1 MIHLKVLEHIINLGE
16 GEVSG
21 AWNWEGLLDTFS
33 VKEVLL
39 NYGLTGLWRLAWKST
54 SFLCIIVPT
63 GNIYKI
69 HEEISFSTYIKV
81 QVMAIILL
89 QIKF

>member
-39 NYGLTGLWRLAWKST
+39 NYGLTGL
-54 SFLCIIVPT
+54 
-63 GNIYKI
+63 
-69 HEEISFSTYIKV
+69 
-81 QVMAIILL
+81 
-89 QIKF
+89 